1 MRVLVIEDEVRL
13 AEIIKRGL
21 EENGFPTSVAGTG
34 EDGLYFAQTSNYDVI
49 ILDLRL
55 PGIDGITVC
64 RQLRQSD
71 CPSCILILTAL
82 DSTEDK
88 VVGLDAGADDYM
100 VKPFAFSE
108 LLARIRA
115 LTRRVSTIQSS
126 RLSVGP
132 LTLDTISR
140 EVWKGD
146 QIIELTTKEFTIL
159 EYFMRHPNA
168 VVVRSALEENV
179 WNNEYNGLSNIIDV
193 YVRRLRQKLG
203 DDDEQLIKTIRG
215 AGYKLKA

>member
-21 EENGFPTSVAGTG
+21 EENGFSASVASTG
-34 EDGLYFAQTSNYDVI
+34 EDGLYLARTSSYDVI

-64 RQLRQSD
+64 RQLRESD
-71 CPSCILILTAL
+71 CASCILILTAL

-115 LTRRVSTIQSS
+115 LMRRGSTFQSS
-126 RLSVGP
+126 RLCAGP
-132 LTLDTISR
+132 LTLDTVSR
-140 EVWKGD
+140 EVWKGN
-146 QIIELTTKEFTIL
+146 QKIELTTKEYTIL

-168 VVVRSALEENV
+168 VIVRSALEENA
-179 WNNEYNGLSNIIDV
+179 WNSEYEGLSNIIEV
-193 YVRRLRQKLG
+193 YIRRLRQKLG
-203 DDDEQLIKTIRG
+203 DDNEQLIRTIRG